1 MDNYT
6 KRLIIRML
14 SLIFILVFSKDII
27 YPILEFLTI
36 KLSYIFLLPLRP
48 TIQNASTFII
58 KGQVIEMVP
67 ACIAL
72 SAYLLLSIL
81 ILSTKNLRLRKTLK
95 LFTYGVLAILI
106 INVIRIDLLIYMLL
120 FMGSRLFESVHLLFW
135 KFLSGIVVVIV
146 WIYLTRKYNIREI
159 PIYSDIKYLIRK
171 IKSKG

>member
-14 SLIFILVFSKDII
+14 SLLFIVLFSNDII
-27 YPILEFLTI
+27 YPILKFLTV

-58 KGQVIEMVP
+58 KGQVIEIVP
-67 ACIAL
+67 ACVAL

-81 ILSTKNLRLRKTLK
+81 ILSTKNLRLTKTLK

-106 INVIRIDLLIYMLL
+106 INIIRIDILIYILL
-120 FMGSRLFESVHLLFW
+120 FMGSRLFEPLHLLFW
-135 KFLSGIVVVIV
+135 KVLSGVVVVII
-146 WIYLTRKYNIREI
+146 WIYLTKKYNITEI
-159 PIYSDIKYLIRK
+159 PIYSDVKYLIKK

>member
-27 YPILEFLTI
+27 YPILKFLTI

-58 KGQVIEMVP
+58 KGQVIEIVP
-67 ACIAL
+67 ACVAL
-72 SAYLLLSIL
+72 SAYILFSIL
-81 ILSTKNLRLRKTLK
+81 ILSTKDLRLIKTLK
-95 LFTYGVLAILI
+95 FLIYGSLAILI
-106 INVIRIDLLIYMLL
+106 INIIRIDVLIYALI
-120 FMGSRLFESVHLLFW
+120 FMGSRLFEPVHLLFW
-135 KFLSGIVVVIV
+135 KVLSGVVVVVI
-146 WIYLTRKYNIREI
+146 WIYLTRKYNITEI
-159 PIYSDIKYLIRK
+159 PIYSDVKYLINK